1 MSKQVQVT
9 KNDIVEGWSL
19 EAGDFINKVML
30 LLIQLLQRKPANR
43 LGLRGAQEVKDH
55 VWFKNYP
62 WKDLYEKK
70 VNTLFIPKVR
80 LLFYEGWR

>member
-9 KNDIVEGWSL
+9 KNDIVEGWTL
-19 EAGDFINKVML
+19 EAGDFINKVKSQ
-30 LLIQLLQRKPANR
+30 ITQLLQRKPANR

-62 WKDLYEKK
+62 WKDLYEKRINPTF
-70 VNTLFIPKVR
+70 VPKVIELNYLGR
-80 LLFYEGWR
+80 R